1 MNEAE
6 QTALETTM
14 KQTIEKVRKIL
25 EDDLPGTACILSLAQ
40 ELEDSEE
47 GSKAMVMTSMVGAR
61 GDIEHCLKGIKHAIE
76 QKESNR
82 KMPSRETLTDMLLEA
97 LLHMN
102 QKREAQETAKDMT
115 Q

>member
-1 MNEAE
+1 MNETE

-25 EDDLPGTACILSLAQ
+25 EDDLPGVASIFSLAR

-47 GSKAMVMTSMVGAR
+47 GFKAMVMTSMVGAR
-61 GDIEHCLKGIKHAIE
+61 GDIEHCLKGIKHSIE
-76 QKESNR
+76 QKESKR
-82 KMPSRETLTDMLLEA
+82 EMPSRETLTDMLLEA
-97 LLHMN
+97 LLHMK
-102 QKREAQETAKDMT
+102 QKREAKDMT